1 MSIVSSA
8 LLCGALSA
16 ESLFLWQ
23 GEKAYVWRDVTNA
36 SPNLVVMKPS
46 SPDAFVRTGVALPV
60 RMEND
65 RLICDRVVWGGSAAV
80 PPGGAGRIVAEI
92 VAPEG
97 AAGPARVLCNGE
109 TFEYGL
115 DVAPRKFPAAKDRRT
130 FLDVW
135 QHPWAV
141 ARLNQVKPF
150 SKRHYDCMRPLW
162 RELADAGQKVI
173 TTTIMDQP
181 WAHQCFD
188 AYGTMV
194 RHIRLDSGGWRF
206 DYSVFD
212 EYVAFAK
219 SCGLGPQIHCYSLCP
234 FRLKRYS
241 WEDEKGHTFAAD
253 FDIGSPEFIDYWTAF
268 LNDFAAHLK
277 AKGWFEDVYIALDER
292 SPEELNAAV
301 ALAKRNGGF
310 KIALAADRSP
320 SGFSGVDIG
329 TFSIALQYITDE
341 YIAEARERR
350 KLGKTTTFYTAGSN
364 PCTSLRN
371 PPEYCQ
377 WLGAFAG
384 TMDLDGYLRWAF
396 CSWPTRCTIRGSAA
410 GTGRAP
416 LTCII
421 QKGRRS
427 AGWDCGTDSTSARR
441 SRYSGRR
448 AASARNSPDASRSF
462 ATRGATGSRMP
473 PPSPISSAAP
483 PPQPP
488 RKAPSSLRSRSAKRR
503 VGVFYKFMVK
513 IVIACCGRVVYNI
526 GVLKRSL
533 AYV

>member
-1 MSIVSSA
+1 MIKAKSISIVSSV

-16 ESLFLWQ
+16 ETLSLWQ
-23 GEKAYVWRDVTNA
+23 GEKAYVWRDVTNG

-97 AAGPARVLCNGE
+97 VAGPARVLCNGE

-301 ALAKRNGGF
+301 ALANKNGGF

-384 TMDLDGYLRWAF
+384 AMDLDGYLRWAF
-396 CSWPTRCTIRGSAA
+396 CSWPANPDSDAVYHPWFGGWNRAGATYLHYPKGPSLRWLGLRNGLNLCEKIKILRAEGRIGPELAA
-410 GTGRAP
+410 CLKEFRYPGGDRFPDAAAVAD
-416 LTCII
+416 LL
-421 QKGRRS
+421 RRT
-427 AGWDCGTDSTSARR
+427 AAATSAK
-441 SRYSGRR
+441 G
-448 AASARNSPDASRSF
+448 AQLSP
-462 ATRGATGSRMP
+462 
-473 PPSPISSAAP
+473 
-483 PPQPP
+483 
-488 RKAPSSLRSRSAKRR
+488 
-503 VGVFYKFMVK
+503 
-513 IVIACCGRVVYNI
+513 
-526 GVLKRSL
+526 
-533 AYV
+533 